1 MSSLIERE
9 PGVWQARVYLV
20 PTPDRPKGRQ
30 VSKTFHGGKRAATTA
45 ANAWERQLRATP
57 SSAIGTTVADLLD
70 MWQDAKRSDWQ
81 PTTVRDVRGRCA
93 RIAAELGYVRLGDLD
108 PIRIDTWLIG
118 MRRDG
123 IGEGA
128 IRGRVQTL
136 RSALSWGVSR
146 RLLRSNPV
154 SDARPRVA
162 TGRRSKRPESDQV
175 VALIAAATAESPRS
189 GLALRV
195 AAVTGARAAE
205 VVALRFDDLTGDRL
219 RIGRQRHSEDGVAL
233 IREQTKTGGSRT
245 VVLDMGTVA
254 AIEAWRAEADS
265 IVGAPT
271 AWMLAEAGASE
282 PPSPRWLYNVF
293 LRAAGVAG
301 VPTGRQGGLVLHDLR
316 HWAASTAL
324 KDGHD
329 PVTVAAR
336 LGHSPETLLRIYAQ
350 EIDDGQV
357 DVAASLASRLDL

>member
-1 MSSLIERE
+1 M
-9 PGVWQARVYLV
+9 A
-20 PTPDRPKGRQ
+20 
-30 VSKTFHGGKRAATTA
+30 KTFHGGKRAVRTA

-57 SSAIGTTVADLLD
+57 SSAVGTTVAALLE
-70 MWQDAKRSDWQ
+70 MWQDAKRTDWQ
-81 PTTVRDVRGRCA
+81 PTTIRDVRGRCA
-93 RIAAELGYVRLGDLD
+93 RIAAELGYVRLIDLD
-108 PIRIDTWLIG
+108 PIQVDAWLIG

-123 IGEGA
+123 VGEGA

-162 TGRRSKRPESDQV
+162 TGRRSRRPESDQV
-175 VALIAAATAESPRS
+175 VALIAAATAESSRA

-205 VVALRFDDLTGDRL
+205 VVALRWDDLAGDRL
-219 RIGRQRHSEDGVAL
+219 LIGRQRHSYGGVAL
-233 IREQTKTGGSRT
+233 IREQTKTGGSRR
-245 VVLDMGTVA
+245 VVLDAGTVA
-254 AIEAWRAEADS
+254 AIRERHAEADAL
-265 IVGAPT
+265 VGAPT
-271 AWMLAEAGASE
+271 DWMLAEAGAAE
-282 PPSPRWLYNVF
+282 PPSPRWLYDVF
-293 LRAAGVAG
+293 VRAAAVAG
-301 VPTGRQGGLVLHDLR
+301 VPTGRNRGLVLHDLR

-336 LGHSPETLLRIYAQ
+336 LGHSPEMLLRIYAQ

-357 DVAASLASRLDL
+357 DVAASLASRLDG